1 MDVRDA
7 VEADASALA
16 TLGDAPQESL
26 RNAIHDRTVRVAEE
40 PSAGTDGEGSE
51 DGEDEE
57 STTITGFV
65 GFDARDG
72 TVYVTQFGGSRAACE
87 LLLEEPVRFAEH
99 EGMDV
104 EVVVTATD
112 ETMRAAVEAVG
123 FEKKGSGPMFDG
135 ERTVRYRLKPEPGS

>member
-40 PSAGTDGEGSE
+40 SSAGVDGEG
-51 DGEDEE
+51 DGEENEE
-57 STTITGFV
+57 NTAITGFV

-87 LLLEEPVRFAEH
+87 LLLGEPVRFAER

-123 FEKKGSGPMFDG
+123 FEKTGSGPMFDG
-135 ERTVRYRLKPEPGS
+135 ERTVRYRLRP